1 MTATPVTPSTEL
13 ELARSALGADYEVI
27 EELGRGGMAI
37 VYRAR
42 ERTLEREVAIKVL
55 PAHYTFDESFVDRFQ
70 RESRIAAQLEHPHIV
85 PVYRVGRSGRVIFFV
100 MKLLRGQSLA
110 ERLSER
116 GCLPVAEVRRILLE
130 IASALGYAARRGV
143 VHRDIKPDNIMLD
156 DDGRC
161 VVTDFGIARSAS
173 DQRLTATGMSVG
185 TPRYMSPEQARAKPL
200 DGRSDLYSLGI
211 VAYQCLVGQTPFDGD
226 DAFAILMDHI
236 RAPVPRPALRSDDE
250 WELFAV
256 IERMLAKDPD
266 DRFASADELIAAL
279 GAGAPV
285 TGGGAAYRPRARTA
299 SPTAGIPPVRNSAGA
314 ERTPSSPQASPALDR
329 ALAAGIDLIRRQRPR
344 VEAGMRALRNHQPRA
359 AGTLAGVRSVGRDLR
374 ERARGGVSK
383 GARQARRLV
392 ALVAGRGRRLTIGA
406 GAVVALSVLAYYA
419 VHFATKHR
427 SRCPGPESSLR
438 GGADTGATGPRP
450 VVAPARAPALSLMVD
465 AVGMQSAGSDLDV
478 YYDVCGLQPGDSYT
492 ARIVASRNE
501 SGLRR
506 LLGTGVVPVTTSYD
520 ETANGAAVRR
530 HRTLDAPH
538 FVPGSYRLDVVVTD
552 ARGRTRTKSVP
563 FQLGER

>member
-13 ELARSALGADYEVI
+13 ELARAALGADYEVI

-211 VAYQCLVGQTPFDGD
+211 VAYQCLVGRTPFDGD

-299 SPTAGIPPVRNSAGA
+299 SPTPGIPPVRDSAGA

>member
-13 ELARSALGADYEVI
+13 ELARAALGADYEVI

-211 VAYQCLVGQTPFDGD
+211 VAYQCLVGRTPFDGD

-299 SPTAGIPPVRNSAGA
+299 SPTAGIPPVRDSAGA

-392 ALVAGRGRRLTIGA
+392 ALVAGRERRLTIGA

-478 YYDVCGLQPGDSYT
+478 YYDVCGLQPRDSYT